1 MRDEGL
7 GSWLHRRARTRA
19 DRPAWSGAGE
29 PPVTYAEAARRCDR
43 VAHGLARR
51 GIRPG
56 DRVAYLGPNH
66 PSFLEALF
74 ATAAAGAVFVPLN
87 TRLTVPEL
95 RHQLDDSGATLLVVA
110 PGQDAGGLETGTVT
124 VDDLDDGVDAGPP
137 GLPITHADPA
147 VILYTSGTTG
157 APKGAVLTHGNL
169 TWNALDVLLDV
180 DVRADERALVYTPL
194 FHSAALGMVT
204 LPVLLRGGHVALQPS
219 FDAATVLRRVTD
231 ERITLMFGVPATY
244 DAVAALPEFDAADLS
259 SLRTLL
265 CGGAPVPVA
274 TIRTW
279 QDRGL
284 VFLQGYGMTEASP
297 GVLLLD
303 AEHATRK
310 AGSAGVPHFFTDV
323 RVRTP
328 DGADARPGERGEVL
342 VRAPHLMDGYWG
354 RPDATTEAIEEG
366 GWFRSGDVACVD
378 DDGYVRIVDR
388 LKDMYV
394 SGGENVYPAE
404 VESAVHDFP
413 GVADCAV
420 VGVADERWGE
430 VGRVVVVPAA
440 RARIDPDE
448 LVAFL
453 RGRLAGYKVPRS
465 VVFADHLPRTPSGKL
480 RKNEIAATHGGRGEQ
495 SGDPGT

>member
-19 DRPAWSGAGE
+19 DRPAWSGADS

-43 VAHGLARR
+43 LAHGLARR
-51 GIRPG
+51 GVRRG

-66 PSFLEALF
+66 PSFLETLF
-74 ATAAAGAVFVPLN
+74 GTAAAGAVFVPLN

-95 RHQLDDSGATLLVVA
+95 RHQLDDSGAALLVVA
-110 PGQDAGGLETGTVT
+110 PGQDAAGLHPTTVT
-124 VDDLDDGVDAGPP
+124 ADELDDGVGHGPP
-137 GLPITHADPA
+137 GTPVSLDEPA

-157 APKGAVLTHGNL
+157 RPKGAVLTHGNL

-204 LPVLLRGGHVALQPS
+204 LPVLLRGGQVALQPS
-219 FDAATVLRRVTD
+219 FDAATVLRRVAD

-244 DAVAALPEFDAADLS
+244 DAVAALPGFPAADLS

-265 CGGAPVPVA
+265 CGGAPVPAA

-279 QDRGL
+279 LDRGL
-284 VFLQGYGMTEASP
+284 SFLQGYGMTEASP

-303 AEHATRK
+303 AEHATDK

-342 VRAPHLMDGYWG
+342 VRAPHVMHGYWN
-354 RPDATTEAIEEG
+354 RPDATAEAVEHG

-420 VGVADERWGE
+420 VGVPDERWGE
-430 VGRVVVVPAA
+430 VGRAVVVPEPE
-440 RARIDPDE
+440 ARIDPDA
-448 LVAFL
+448 LLAFL
-453 RGRLAGYKVPRS
+453 REHLAGYKVPRS
-465 VVFADHLPRTPSGKL
+465 VVFAHGLPRTPSGKL
-480 RKNEIAATHGGRGEQ
+480 RKNEIAAAHGG
-495 SGDPGT
+495 PP